1 MESVYQYP
9 DNNFQEKI
17 NTRGCVLKLAKMQQ
31 KRNIELEHKTQHMR
45 EITNKKKSYNRKT
58 VVLKPKIHNYFQ

>member
-1 MESVYQYP
+1 MESVYRYP

-31 KRNIELEHKTQHMR
+31 KRNIELEYKTQHMR
-45 EITNKKKSYNRKT
+45 EITNKKI
-58 VVLKPKIHNYFQ
+58 V

>member
-1 MESVYQYP
+1 MESVYRYP

-17 NTRGCVLKLAKMQQ
+17 NTRSCVLKLAKMQQ

-45 EITNKKKSYNRKT
+45 EITNKKNRITGKR
-58 VVLKPKIHNYFQ
+58 LY